1 MTATPLTP
9 PNSVISQKNE
19 TQLAEFVRAIDART
33 QGSGDVDTSIDGLT
47 FFRREAPTDPVTCM
61 IEPSVVLVAQGE
73 KRIWIGG
80 EAYRYDISHFLLTS
94 LDLPANS
101 EVITASRQ
109 EPCLGLTLKLDLRI
123 VAELIAQGCLPPR
136 RDRGASSS
144 AGIGSATSA
153 ILRPFGRLLELLEEP
168 EAIPV
173 LAPLLQR
180 EIHFRLLMSDQATRL
195 RHIASIDSQG
205 HRIARAIGWLKLHY
219 AAPLRVEELAARVQM
234 STPTF
239 HQHFRKLTSMS
250 PLQYQKWIRLNEAR
264 RLMLNE
270 HLDVSSA
277 AFKVGY
283 ESPSQFSRE
292 YRRLF
297 GVPAKKDITA
307 LRAQIPSSGMRS

>member
-1 MTATPLTP
+1 MTATPFIRSK
-9 PNSVISQKNE
+9 SVINQENE
-19 TQLAEFVRAIDART
+19 ARLADLMCTIDART
-33 QGSGDVDTSIDGLT
+33 QGSGDFATPIDGLT
-47 FFRREAPTDPVTCM
+47 FFRREAPTDPVMCM
-61 IEPSVVLVAQGE
+61 LEPSVVLVAQGE
-73 KRIWIGG
+73 KKIWIGG
-80 EAYRYDISHFLLTS
+80 EAYRYDTSHFLLTS

-101 EVITASRQ
+101 EVMTASRQ
-109 EPCLGLTLKLDLRI
+109 APCLGLTLKLDLRI
-123 VAELIAQGCLPPR
+123 VAELIAQGCLPPH
-136 RDRGASSS
+136 RDRGVSSS
-144 AGIGSATSA
+144 AGIGTATSA

-205 HRIARAIGWLKLHY
+205 HRIARAIGWLKQHY

-277 AFKVGY
+277 AFRVGY

-297 GVPAKKDITA
+297 GVPAKRDITA
-307 LRAQIPSSGMRS
+307 LRKQTPSSGTQS

>member
-1 MTATPLTP
+1 MCT
-9 PNSVISQKNE
+9 
-19 TQLAEFVRAIDART
+19 IDART
-33 QGSGDVDTSIDGLT
+33 QGSGDFATPIDGLT
-47 FFRREAPTDPVTCM
+47 FFRREAPTDSVMCM
-61 IEPSVVLVAQGE
+61 LEPSVVLVAQGE
-73 KRIWIGG
+73 KKIWIGG
-80 EAYRYDISHFLLTS
+80 EAYRYDTSHFLLTS

-101 EVITASRQ
+101 EVMTASRQ
-109 EPCLGLTLKLDLRI
+109 APCLGLTLKLDLRI
-123 VAELIAQGCLPPR
+123 VAELIAQGCLPPH
-136 RDRGASSS
+136 RDRGVSSS
-144 AGIGSATSA
+144 AGIGTATSA

-277 AFKVGY
+277 AFRVGY

-297 GVPAKKDITA
+297 GAPAKRDITA
-307 LRAQIPSSGMRS
+307 LRKQTPSSGTQS

>member
-1 MTATPLTP
+1 MTATPFIRSK
-9 PNSVISQKNE
+9 SVINQENE
-19 TQLAEFVRAIDART
+19 ARLADLMCTIDART
-33 QGSGDVDTSIDGLT
+33 QGSGDFATPIDGLT
-47 FFRREAPTDPVTCM
+47 FFRREAPTDPVMCM
-61 IEPSVVLVAQGE
+61 LEPSVVLVAQGE
-73 KRIWIGG
+73 KKIWIGG
-80 EAYRYDISHFLLTS
+80 EAYRYDTSHFLLTS

-101 EVITASRQ
+101 EVMTASRQ
-109 EPCLGLTLKLDLRI
+109 APCLGLTLKLDLRI
-123 VAELIAQGCLPPR
+123 VAELIAQGCLPPH
-136 RDRGASSS
+136 RDRGVSSS
-144 AGIGSATSA
+144 AGIGTATSA

-277 AFKVGY
+277 AFRVGY

-297 GVPAKKDITA
+297 GAPAKRDITA
-307 LRAQIPSSGMRS
+307 LRKQTPSSGTQS